1 MFTIYVVIVRGLTL
15 PIVSLPPSF
24 PYRKIYFSGYS
35 EFWVNGILLS
45 KYVDIHTY
53 ICWYIQQICW
63 YSGFTLN
70 KGEFRDAISLRYDKT
85 LRGLPSKC
93 SCGQVYNVTHVLNCK
108 KGGFVIIRH
117 NNVRDFEANLLR
129 KVCND
134 VETEPKLQPLTG
146 EQTSGLTGDEARPD
160 IRARGIWRPGQ
171 NGYFDVRITNLNAD
185 SQKHLKSDRIYSKHE
200 REKKGQYNN
209 RIMNVEHG
217 TFTPLIFSTTG
228 GVGPECSMFHKY
240 IADRIAIKTDQRYE
254 KILSSIRVKLSF
266 MVIRSCLMCIRGS
279 RVCNQRVS
287 NKADDLEMACDEA
300 RLPYWMFLH

>member
-1 MFTIYVVIVRGLTL
+1 M
-15 PIVSLPPSF
+15 
-24 PYRKIYFSGYS
+24 
-35 EFWVNGILLS
+35 
-45 KYVDIHTY
+45 D
-53 ICWYIQQICW
+53 
-63 YSGFTLN
+63 
-70 KGEFRDAISLRYDKT
+70 
-85 LRGLPSKC
+85 
-93 SCGQVYNVTHVLNCK
+93 NVTHALNCK

-134 VETEPKLQPLTG
+134 VETEPKLQPLSG

-279 RVCNQRVS
+279 RVCNPG
-287 NKADDLEMACDEA
+287 ADAGLVNVCA
-300 RLPYWMFLH
+300 